1 MSDVVTTRF
10 DLCNHVTGAA
20 ECIAKE
26 TTLTAKQAYGMLMA
40 YVNALEDANKPE
52 PNILEGVGE

>member
-1 MSDVVTTRF
+1 MSDVVMNRF

-26 TTLTAKQAYGMLMA
+26 TTLTAKQAYVLLMA
-40 YVNALEDANKPE
+40 YVNALEDGHKPE
-52 PNILEGVGE
+52 SILEGTDE